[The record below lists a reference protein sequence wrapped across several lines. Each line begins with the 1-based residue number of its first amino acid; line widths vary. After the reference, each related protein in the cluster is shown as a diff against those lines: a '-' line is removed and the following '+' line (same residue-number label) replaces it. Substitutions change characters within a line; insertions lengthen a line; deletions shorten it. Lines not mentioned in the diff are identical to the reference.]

1 MFTIIKNI
9 PKKITIDEFAEALQP
24 FVLKGIFKKRS
35 EMKALKFLDL
45 VDRRGELIERHA
57 IVRVNGETIQKSLI
71 QAVNQ
76 NLISL
81 LHPASA
87 PHMESC
93 KAAPFAVRWHGNDRR
108 QHREGSNGSRK
119 YERRRY
125 DLNSVIS
132 SEKES

>member
-81 LHPASA
+81 LTPASG

-108 QHREGSNGSRK
+108 QHREGLNGSRK

>member
-35 EMKALKFLDL
+35 ELKALKFLDL
-45 VDRRGELIERHA
+45 VDRHGELVERHA

-81 LHPASA
+81 LTPASG

-108 QHREGSNGSRK
+108 QHREGLNGSRK